1 MQQIINIWRSFKNE
15 NKEIIKE
22 VHWFDTSLL
31 PDDKRNNLL
40 NNLNKQAADLVRQF
54 DILDF
59 SFENQKVYKPE
70 ITGITNH
77 TMKFFA
83 PLDNNKEQFFDFTNG
98 EIGAM
103 REPNSE
109 EKAQRGKS
117 IPILP
122 NNWYVAHIERYGKK
136 IVKEQEEQDR
146 DLSIVKTLAVFD
158 FDETLFRSDNAAK
171 RLESDHPLSPDS
183 LPDVAKKSD
192 WNIDIVIKAKEL
204 CSNPA
209 VYCVMMTGR
218 VGDRFKDKIDKL
230 LQDNNL
236 FFAET
241 HYNEFG
247 GDTAQYKIDTIKS
260 IIDKLPNVNKLI
272 MWDDDE
278 KKAEKYAEEFN
289 DIIKIKIHLVDYKN
303 S

>member
-1 MQQIINIWRSFKNE
+1 MQQIFNIWRSIKG
-15 NKEIIKE
+15 KELLKE

-31 PDDKRNNLL
+31 PDTQKDKLL

-70 ITGITNH
+70 VTGITTN

-83 PLDNNKEQFFDFTNG
+83 PLENNMEQFFDFTNG
-98 EIGAM
+98 EIDAM
-103 REPNSE
+103 REPSVE
-109 EKAQRGKS
+109 EKAQRGKI

-122 NNWYVAHIERYGKK
+122 KDWYVAHIERYGKK
-136 IVKEQEEQDR
+136 LVKEQNTQQDR
-146 DLSIVKTLAVFD
+146 DLSIIKTLAVFD

-171 RLESDHPLSPDS
+171 RLKSDHPLSPDS

-192 WNIDIVIKAKEL
+192 WNTDIVMKAQEL
-204 CSNPA
+204 CSNPSI
-209 VYCVMMTGR
+209 YCVMMTGR
-218 VGDRFKDKIDKL
+218 VGDRFQEKIDKL

-247 GDTAQYKIDTIKS
+247 GDTAQYKIDTIKN
-260 IIDKLPNVNKLI
+260 IIDKLPNVSGLV
-272 MWDDDE
+272 MWEDQEDKA
-278 KKAEKYAEEFN
+278 KKYTEEFSH
-289 DIIKIKIHLVDYKN
+289 IINFKINMVEQQK